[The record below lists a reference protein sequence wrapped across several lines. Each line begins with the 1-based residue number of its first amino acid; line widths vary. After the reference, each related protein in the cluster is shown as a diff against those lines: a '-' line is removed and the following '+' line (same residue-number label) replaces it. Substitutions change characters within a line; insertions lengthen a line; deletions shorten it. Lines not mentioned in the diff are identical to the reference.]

1 MAFIVALDGPAGSG
15 KGTVTKILAKKLGL
29 VNIDTGAMYRCVA
42 LEMLNK
48 NIELNDLEKIKDL
61 LNSINIKLEEN
72 KNKQVVLLNGQDVS
86 DEIRSNKVTKVVS
99 QVSSIKEIREKLV
112 EMQREMAKTKD
123 IIMEGRDITTVVFP
137 NADVKIYLDADLEER
152 AKRRFEQNK
161 KKNIES
167 TYEQVL
173 NDMKAR
179 DENDKNKEF
188 GALKIAK
195 DAIVIDSS
203 KKSINEVVSEISK
216 IVKKKKKEIFL
227 EERAY
232 KERPDSKL
240 KMFERKALINITHFV
255 YRVLFRIE
263 NIGEKNIPED
273 GESYIVCANHL
284 NYLDAIAVITSS
296 NRFVRFMC
304 KSSMFKNALFTWV
317 LHIGDTIPV
326 NREKN
331 DIDAMKRSIKA
342 LKSGE
347 ILGIFPEG
355 TRKGMEK
362 NLSAKNGAAFMAL
375 RTKTKVIPIGIQ
387 GSFKPFTK
395 VYLNYGKPLD
405 FSKLLRCIIIKTFN
419 IIQKYDFILI
429 ICKIIRIKKC

>member
-15 KGTVTKILAKKLGL
+15 KGTVTKILAQKLGL

-48 NIELNDLEKIKDL
+48 NIKIDELDKIKEL
-61 LNSINIKLEEN
+61 LNNIDIKLKET
-72 KNKQVVLLNGQDVS
+72 KDKQTVLLNGQDVT
-86 DEIRSNKVTKVVS
+86 DEIRTNRVTKIVS
-99 QVSSIKEIREKLV
+99 QVSSIKEIRDKLV
-112 EMQREMAKTKD
+112 ELQRNMAKSQD
-123 IIMEGRDITTVVFP
+123 VIMEGRDITTVVFP
-137 NADVKIYLDADLEER
+137 NADVKIYLDADIEER
-152 AKRRFEQNK
+152 AKRRYEQNV

-173 NDMKAR
+173 ADMKAR
-179 DENDKNKEF
+179 DENDKNKEY

-203 KKSINEVVSEISK
+203 KKNINQVVSEIKK
-216 IVKKKKKEIFL
+216 IVNKKKKEMIL
-227 EERAY
+227 EEKAY
-232 KERPDSKL
+232 EEMSDSK
-240 KMFERKALINITHFV
+240 KKAFWRSFLVHLVHFL
-255 YRVLFRIE
+255 YRIVFRIE
-263 NIGEKNIPED
+263 SIGEKGIPED
-273 GESYIVCANHL
+273 DESYIVCANHL

-317 LHIGDTIPV
+317 LHIGDVIPV

-331 DIDAMKRSIKA
+331 DIEAMKRSIKA
-342 LKSGE
+342 LKNRE
-347 ILGIFPEG
+347 VLGIFPEG
-355 TRKGMEK
+355 TRKGMKK
-362 NLSAKNGAAFMAL
+362 NLDAKNGAAFMAL

-387 GSFKPFTK
+387 GTFKPFTK

-405 FSKLLRCIIIKTFN
+405 FKEYYGKEKDKEILNKVTKEIMDN
-419 IIQKYDFILI
+419 IIMLTNE
-429 ICKIIRIKKC
+429 KK